1 MQCEGLQICF
11 SKDPKSLLLSSV
23 PLLVLPVFSPHP
35 SLIAPALSCRML
47 TLPLL
52 LSLHLSFFLLL
63 FSSPYCPY
71 SPIFF
76 FFKYE
81 TKVWR
86 SIAMAAMLQQALPSV
101 CMRTL
106 NFSYNGLK
114 RTGRGQLEAEKKSEG
129 ECKSNEKWDK
139 TIGNAFRLTS
149 PPFPTV
155 VIHLGGSSVHSLS

>member
-1 MQCEGLQICF
+1 
-11 SKDPKSLLLSSV
+11 
-23 PLLVLPVFSPHP
+23 
-35 SLIAPALSCRML
+35 
-47 TLPLL
+47 
-52 LSLHLSFFLLL
+52 
-63 FSSPYCPY
+63 
-71 SPIFF
+71 
-76 FFKYE
+76 
-81 TKVWR
+81 
-86 SIAMAAMLQQALPSV
+86 MAAMLQQALPSV